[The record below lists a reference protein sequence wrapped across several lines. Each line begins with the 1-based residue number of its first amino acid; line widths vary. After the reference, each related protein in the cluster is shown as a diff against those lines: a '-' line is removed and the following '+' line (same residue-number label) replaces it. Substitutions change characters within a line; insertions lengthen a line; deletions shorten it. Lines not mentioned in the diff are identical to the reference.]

1 MDTEIRITTHTIE
14 RWQQRVDPASSWLAA
29 HLAIR
34 KLLNTGRSRPTPRHW
49 MRRPVEPGTTY
60 VFNASYPGAC
70 VIVADETAVTIITRE
85 LVRSTPARPSRSGGP
100 RPRQAPPP
108 IPQYFEDLVA

>member
-1 MDTEIRITTHTIE
+1 MDREIRITTHTIE

-49 MRRPVEPGTTY
+49 DAPTG
-60 VFNASYPGAC
+60 GA
-70 VIVADETAVTIITRE
+70 RHK
-85 LVRSTPARPSRSGGP
+85 VRLQRLLSGHV
-100 RPRQAPPP
+100 R
-108 IPQYFEDLVA
+108 